1 MKVDADFMKN
11 IVIIGLFYLIGLALL
26 SLGICLMILSDLG
39 AGPWDALYV
48 GLSDIIGFTVGSW
61 VFIVGVLLIIINSV
75 LLKKVPDFSAI
86 ITILIIGS
94 FIDFWLL
101 IVFSTYS
108 VTGMAMRIFLLTAGI
123 VIIGIGICFKLQS
136 SFARN
141 PVDNLM
147 MALQSLSGKSLAVT
161 KTVMEVF
168 ILVLAF
174 FIGGPIGIGT
184 IIVTFAIGP
193 LIHIIYPPVTKFR
206 NRICMTEINK
216 KPTSF

>member
-1 MKVDADFMKN
+1 MKN
-11 IVIIGLFYLIGLALL
+11 TLIIGLFYLIGLACL

-48 GLSDIIGFTVGSW
+48 GLSVSIGFTVGSW
-61 VFIVGVLLIIINSV
+61 VFFIGVLLIIINSI
-75 LLKKVPDFSAI
+75 LLKRIPDFLAI
-86 ITILIIGS
+86 ITILLIGA

-101 IVFSTYS
+101 IVFPSYS

-123 VIIGIGICFKLQS
+123 LIIGIGISLYLQS

-147 MALQSLSGKSLAVT
+147 MALQTLTGKSLAVT
-161 KTVMEVF
+161 KTVMEVSVL
-168 ILVLAF
+168 ILAF

-193 LIHIIYPPVTKFR
+193 LIQFFYPPVTKLK
-206 NRICMTEINK
+206 NRICMIEK
-216 KPTSF
+216 

>member
-1 MKVDADFMKN
+1 MKN
-11 IVIIGLFYLIGLALL
+11 TLIIGMFYLIGLACL

-48 GLSDIIGFTVGSW
+48 GLSVSIGFTVGSW
-61 VFIVGVLLIIINSV
+61 VFIIGVLLIIINSI
-75 LLKKVPDFSAI
+75 LLKRMPDFLAI
-86 ITILIIGS
+86 ITILLIGT

-101 IVFSTYS
+101 IVFPTFS
-108 VTGMAMRIFLLTAGI
+108 VTGLAMRIFLLTAGI
-123 VIIGIGICFKLQS
+123 LIIGIGISLYLQS

-147 MALQSLSGKSLAVT
+147 MALQSLTGKSLAVT
-161 KTVMEVF
+161 KTVMEVSV
-168 ILVLAF
+168 LVLAF

-193 LIHIIYPPVTKFR
+193 LIQYFYPPVTKFK
-206 NRICMTEINK
+206 NRICMIVT
-216 KPTSF
+216 

>member
-1 MKVDADFMKN
+1 MKN
-11 IVIIGLFYLIGLALL
+11 TLIICLFYLIGLACL

-48 GLSDIIGFTVGSW
+48 GLSVSIGLTVGSW
-61 VFIVGVLLIIINSV
+61 VFIVGVLLIIINSI
-75 LLKKVPDFSAI
+75 LLKRIPDFLAI
-86 ITILIIGS
+86 VTILLIGT

-101 IVFSTYS
+101 IVFPTFS
-108 VTGMAMRIFLLTAGI
+108 VTGMALRIFLLIAGI
-123 VIIGIGICFKLQS
+123 LIIGIGISLYLQS

-147 MALQSLSGKSLAVT
+147 MALQSLTGKSLAVT
-161 KTVMEVF
+161 KTVMEVSV
-168 ILVLAF
+168 LVLAF

-193 LIHIIYPPVTKFR
+193 LIQFLYRPVTKFK
-206 NRICMTEINK
+206 NRICMIEK
-216 KPTSF
+216 